1 MNVIPCLARERS
13 QARVPGL
20 LSATGGPAWGWVR
33 GAVRAARDRGGE
45 RAARTRPPRLEGKDP
60 ELPPCLRN
68 TVRSRDNSVRSSTD
82 KELGP
87 WCPQPSETSGSGAGE
102 SGQTCTN
109 VGSKQYPSG

>member
-20 LSATGGPAWGWVR
+20 LSATGGPASGWVR
-33 GAVRAARDRGGE
+33 AAVPAARDRGGE

-68 TVRSRDNSVRSSTD
+68 TVRSRDNSVRSLTHE
-82 KELGP
+82 ELGP
-87 WCPQPSETSGSGAGE
+87 WCSSPQKPRGPGLGRADKPVLMLV
-102 SGQTCTN
+102 QT
-109 VGSKQYPSG
+109 VS